1 MTRMLWQALSAVLV
15 AYAFVLA
22 LVYLFQSR
30 LVYFP
35 ETGRSVAA
43 TPQAYGLRFEP
54 VTIATEDNERLAAW
68 WVPAENALGA
78 VSVLSRQC
86 GQYLAPP
93 RLPRDVQPVALLDAD
108 HRLSRLRAEHGLAR
122 GGRHVS

>member
-1 MTRMLWQALSAVLV
+1 MTRMLWQALIAVLV
-15 AYAFVLA
+15 AYALVLA

-54 VTIATEDNERLAAW
+54 VTITRTMVTPAWSAVCGTDEGFCANVTRVGQKTPAMIATHR
-68 WVPAENALGA
+68 P
-78 VSVLSRQC
+78 VS
-86 GQYLAPP
+86 
-93 RLPRDVQPVALLDAD
+93 
-108 HRLSRLRAEHGLAR
+108 
-122 GGRHVS
+122 